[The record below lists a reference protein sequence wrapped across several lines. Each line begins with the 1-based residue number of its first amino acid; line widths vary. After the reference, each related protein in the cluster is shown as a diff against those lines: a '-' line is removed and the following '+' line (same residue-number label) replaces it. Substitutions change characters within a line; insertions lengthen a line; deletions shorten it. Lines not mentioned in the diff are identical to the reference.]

1 MHALSIP
8 TSRALM
14 IIGSDEMVIREKS
27 ETAAMLIR
35 TAKTHIRFGN
45 FEYFHYNKK
54 ARACESFS

>member
-27 ETAAMLIR
+27 ETAAML
-35 TAKTHIRFGN
+35 AKNCKNTHQIWKF
-45 FEYFHYNKK
+45 
-54 ARACESFS
+54 